1 MRYMHKTGIAVAGAV
16 SVLATLAPAAGA
28 SAPAPAEE
36 VPVVDTS
43 NEVADIVEVGDGT
56 GIESCYGGTYWGH
69 TAHAKC
75 GSHVLKVNWNAHQDR
90 TVDEVFAVASSR
102 KIYHIWKNSG
112 GWKEMPNSGRA
123 VDTVHAYWG
132 HGGRTV
138 VVKAAGGSHWRSTY
152 KSSAWRGWYAA

>member
-16 SVLATLAPAAGA
+16 AVLATLAPAAGA
-28 SAPAPAEE
+28 STPAEE

-43 NEVADIVEVGDGT
+43 KELADIVEVGSG
-56 GIESCYGGTYWGH
+56 GSCYGGTYFGH
-69 TAHAKC
+69 RAVVRC
-75 GSHVLKVNWNAHQDR
+75 GSHVLRVNWNAHQDR
-90 TVDEVFAVASSR
+90 SVDEVFAVTSNN
-102 KIYHIWKNSG
+102 KIWHIWKNSG
-112 GWKEMPNSGRA
+112 GWKQMPNNGRA

-138 VVKAAGGSHWRSTY
+138 VVKAANGSHWRSTY

>member
-1 MRYMHKTGIAVAGAV
+1 MRNMHKAAIAVAGTV
-16 SVLATLAPAAGA
+16 SALAALVPAAGA
-28 SAPAPAEE
+28 SAPAEE
-36 VPVVDTS
+36 VP
-43 NEVADIVEVGDGT
+43 EVATSQEVAGSVEVGDGAE
-56 GIESCYGGTYWGH
+56 IQSCYGGTYWGH
-69 TAHAKC
+69 RARVKC

-90 TVDEVFAVASSR
+90 TVDEVFAVGASR

-138 VVKAAGGSHWRSTY
+138 VVRAADGTHWRSTY
-152 KSSAWRGWYAA
+152 KSNAWRGWYAA